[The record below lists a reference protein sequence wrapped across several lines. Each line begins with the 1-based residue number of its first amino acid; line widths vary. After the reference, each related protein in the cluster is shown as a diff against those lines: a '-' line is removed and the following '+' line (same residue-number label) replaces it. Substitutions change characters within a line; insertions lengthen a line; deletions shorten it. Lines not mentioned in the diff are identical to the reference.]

1 MSEPRIIKKY
11 PNRRLYDTSI
21 SCYITLEEVRGLVLA
36 NEEFVVR
43 DVKTNKDLTRSIL
56 LQIIAKQE
64 HEDGQPLFS
73 TEALSNLVRFYNKS
87 VQSTAAKFLESSIG
101 LLGAQQREMQRQL
114 HEAMVANPL
123 ESFAKITEENLSAW
137 QDMQRKFLHAAM
149 RNAREDETKHED

>member
-21 SCYITLEEVRGLVLA
+21 SRYVTLEEVRDLVLA

-43 DVKTNKDLTRSIL
+43 DVKTDKDLTRGIL

-73 TEALSNLVRFYNKS
+73 TGALFNLVRFYNKS
-87 VQSTAAKFLESSIG
+87 VQSTAAQFLESSIG
-101 LLGAQQREMQRQL
+101 LLGAQQREMQKRL
-114 HEAMVANPL
+114 HEAMVSNPL
-123 ESFAKITEENLSAW
+123 ETFTKLTEENLSAW
-137 QDMQRKFLHAAM
+137 QDMQRQFLRAAM
-149 RNAREDETKHED
+149 GNAKSNRESDDD